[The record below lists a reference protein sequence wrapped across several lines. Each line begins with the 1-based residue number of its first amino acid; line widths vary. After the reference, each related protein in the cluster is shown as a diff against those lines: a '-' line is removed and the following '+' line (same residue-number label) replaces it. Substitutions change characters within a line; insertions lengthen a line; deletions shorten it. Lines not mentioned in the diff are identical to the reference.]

1 MNENLD
7 STEIDKFSSMADQWW
22 DPEGRL
28 RTLHIMNPVRLAYI
42 DSEICLVGKQ
52 VLDVGC
58 GGGLLAEAMAK
69 KKAIVTGLDASD
81 SAIEVARMHSKQSGQ
96 HVDYIVSTPEK
107 FADQRAGTFDVVTCM
122 EMLEHVPDPESV
134 IAACA
139 KLVKPKGHVIL
150 STVNRT
156 AKAYALAV
164 LGAEY
169 LLNILPRGTHNY
181 AQFIRPSELAAW
193 CRRENLNVRHI
204 TGMTYL
210 PVLDYCALRRNTDVN
225 YMLHAELLDD
235 IT

>member
-7 STEIDKFSSMADQWW
+7 STEIAKFSSMADQWW
-22 DPEGRL
+22 DPEGQL
-28 RTLHIMNPVRLAYI
+28 RTLHIMNPIRLAYI
-42 DSEICLVGKQ
+42 DAEVCLAGKQ

-58 GGGLLAEAMAK
+58 GGGLLAEAMAQK
-69 KKAIVTGLDASD
+69 NAIVTGLDASD
-81 SAIEVARMHSKQSGQ
+81 SAIGIARMHSKQSGQ

-107 FADQRAGTFDVVTCM
+107 YADQRAGTFDVVTCM

-156 AKAYALAV
+156 AKAYALAI

-169 LLNILPRGTHNY
+169 LLNILPRGTHKY

-193 CRRENLNVRHI
+193 CRHGNLTVRHI
-204 TGMTYL
+204 TGVTYL
-210 PVLDYCALRRNTDVN
+210 PVLDYCALSRRTDVN
-225 YMLHAELLDD
+225 YMLHAELVGD
-235 IT
+235 IA